1 MQTLIQT
8 IQLGWPKKIDTLN
21 NVIHYYSFQ
30 DELSIQDGIIF
41 RGERAVIPD
50 TFGGEITKLIHS
62 THIGFEGYLR
72 RAREC
77 VYWQGMNEQVKAFL
91 EKCDICRTR
100 DTKQQK
106 ETT

>member
-1 MQTLIQT
+1 MAKEDRYTKRCHT
-8 IQLGWPKKIDTLN
+8 
-21 NVIHYYSFQ
+21 VHYYSFQ
-30 DELSIQDGIIF
+30 DELSVQDGIIF

-62 THIGFEGYLR
+62 SHIGIEGCLK

-77 VYWQGMNEQVKAFL
+77 VYWQGMNEQVKTFL
-91 EKCDICRTR
+91 EKCDICMSR
-100 DTKQQK
+100 DAKQQK